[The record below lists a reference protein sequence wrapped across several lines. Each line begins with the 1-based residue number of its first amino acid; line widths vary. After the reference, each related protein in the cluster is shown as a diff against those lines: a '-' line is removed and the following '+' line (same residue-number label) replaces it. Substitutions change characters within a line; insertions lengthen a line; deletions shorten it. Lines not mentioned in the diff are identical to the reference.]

1 MMGWPPALAGGLP
14 RSSVLTREK
23 MPTAATTVA
32 QARPMTTIFRSVPQS
47 VLYIECLVTTS

>member
-32 QARPMTTIFRSVPQS
+32 QARPMTTIFRSVPRS